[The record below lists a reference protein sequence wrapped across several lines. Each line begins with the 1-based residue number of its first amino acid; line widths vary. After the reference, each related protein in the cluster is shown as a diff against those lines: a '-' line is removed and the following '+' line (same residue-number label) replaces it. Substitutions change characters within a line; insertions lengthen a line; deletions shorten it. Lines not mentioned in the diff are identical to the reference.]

1 MKPRKNYRSRPKK
14 CGAKKRQK
22 VLSQKRR
29 LVAAG
34 HDAAGLEKLTT
45 VEIRDLLKKTG
56 KKKAP
61 KTGEKKKSG
70 EKKKKTVK
78 KKTVKKK
85 TPKKKTPKKKQ

>member
-14 CGAKKRQK
+14 SGAKKRQK

-34 HDAAGLEKLTT
+34 HDAAGLVKLTT

-56 KKKAP
+56 KKKAL
-61 KTGEKKKSG
+61 KTGGEKKSE
-70 EKKKKTVK
+70 EKKKTLKE
-78 KKTVKKK
+78 K
-85 TPKKKTPKKKQ
+85 TPKKNSNKLQF